1 MSTTEARRHGGP
13 PPFTPALRLRGG
25 AEMRNPIPLEVGDQ
39 QGPVLRGRVAE
50 RTLAFTIIAVAVAFG
65 LVALP
70 APDRNWSEIIAAAVL
85 GAGLIALST
94 QWQRWPRTTQL
105 LVPLGFLVL
114 SGLLRMS
121 DGGAAS

>member
-1 MSTTEARRHGGP
+1 MRNLITV
-13 PPFTPALRLRGG
+13 
-25 AEMRNPIPLEVGDQ
+25 EMRDD

-50 RTLAFTIIAVAVAFG
+50 RTVAFTMIAVAVAFG

-70 APDRNWSEIIAAAVL
+70 APDRNWGEIAAAAVL

-105 LVPLGFLVL
+105 LVR
-114 SGLLRMS
+114 SGSSCSPRCC
-121 DGGAAS
+121 G